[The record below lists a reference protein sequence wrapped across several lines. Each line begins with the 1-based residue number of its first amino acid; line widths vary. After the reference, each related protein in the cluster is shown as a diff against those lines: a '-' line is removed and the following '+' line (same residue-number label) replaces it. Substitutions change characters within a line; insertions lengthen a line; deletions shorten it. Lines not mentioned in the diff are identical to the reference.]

1 MRSPAERSKPP
12 SVCCATS
19 ARLCRHPGPCRTPSA
34 WRSLSADIGAR
45 LRRLSTPASGS
56 QSGTPELSSRI
67 PSQRLHARPEPALGQ
82 RRFWLFPG
90 AGSAM
95 LSVPLPLARGASR
108 SRTRAVRKPK
118 PAELPA
124 LAGIWRRL
132 YVHAAPP
139 RTRSPTGGRDRRPQ
153 EALQSSCQAPATA
166 SDFCAHAWQRPVAA
180 KTSRSS
186 SFVRDPHAPHR
197 GPKLLAFAF
206 QSSHDMISRN
216 LASATVIS
224 VAGVR
229 VSHAHLHAN
238 HEIR

>member
-34 WRSLSADIGAR
+34 WRSLSASIGAR

-82 RRFWLFPG
+82 RRFWLVPG
-90 AGSAM
+90 HAQRAPAFGSRRQ
-95 LSVPLPLARGASR
+95 PLAHAC
-108 SRTRAVRKPK
+108 RAQAK

-153 EALQSSCQAPATA
+153 ETLQSSCQAPATA